1 MHSLIIDCVMI
12 TLLIGVMFY
21 SWKMGRKLKALRSI
35 SHEMSPVLQDLSKVL
50 AQTQIN
56 LAQLRTTAKD
66 IEAELNKKLPEAESI
81 RDDLTMLVEHGNK
94 LGDRLDNKMDA
105 ARELDKAI
113 KPAIEETE
121 LQETP
126 TKKHKPKSRLSL
138 IPLRGD
144 EIEDAEIINKL
155 KQMR

>member
-1 MHSLIIDCVMI
+1 MI

-21 SWKMGRKLKALRSI
+21 SWRMAKKLKALKSI

-66 IEAELNKKLPEAESI
+66 IESELNKKLPEAESI
-81 RDDLTMLVEHGNK
+81 RDDLTMLVDHGNK
-94 LGDRLDNKMDA
+94 LGDRLDDKLDAVRAINKA
-105 ARELDKAI
+105 TQ
-113 KPAIEETE
+113 PVSIEEPN
-121 LQETP
+121 TP
-126 TKKHKPKSRLSL
+126 KKSQLSL
-138 IPLRGD
+138 IPVSSD
-144 EIEDAEIINKL
+144 DAEDTGIISKL